1 MASRAVGSLSNARR
15 RCSRV
20 TYSCCRAVASATARF
35 KVFSSSLVII
45 LFHRAQQR
53 KLIRLRNTRDF
64 VHLHLRDFI
73 SVDTRETHPFSVYV
87 QHNSNGIAFA
97 MVKYSLQ

>member
-1 MASRAVGSLSNARR
+1 
-15 RCSRV
+15 
-20 TYSCCRAVASATARF
+20 
-35 KVFSSSLVII
+35 VII

-73 SVDTRETHPFSVYV
+73 SVDAGETNPQPVYV
-87 QHNSNGIAFA
+87 QHDANGFAFA
-97 MVKYSLQ
+97 VIEDALQDEDDKLHRGKVVVMQ